1 VVRLPRTVDVTSF
14 GVASGG
20 ACGDGPDAGVKRFTI
35 QTRTRARAPWV
46 TALTASARADGVLR
60 SFSPSAGTAN
70 VRFVR
75 FIMRST
81 HGNTEFMDVL
91 EVTVRGTT

>member
-1 VVRLPRTVDVTSF
+1 
-14 GVASGG
+14 
-20 ACGDGPDAGVKRFTI
+20 
-35 QTRTRARAPWV
+35 V

-60 SFSPSAGTAN
+60 SFSPSRRTDN